1 MKKCLQT
8 CVELNTSCPIKEC
21 RHWIDFPE
29 DRNCIFETVSE
40 HGALTLREVSDRM
53 GISYVRVKQIQ
64 DKALKKIGLLL
75 KDEAI

>member
-8 CVELNTSCPIKEC
+8 CIKLNTACPIKEC
-21 RHWIDFPE
+21 RYWVDYPQE
-29 DRNCIFETVSE
+29 RNCVHETVAT
-40 HGALTLREVSDRM
+40 HGYLTLREASERL

>member
-1 MKKCLQT
+1 MKKCLET
-8 CVELNTSCPIKEC
+8 CVELNTACPVKEC
-21 RHWIDFPE
+21 RHWIDYPQE
-29 DRNCIFETVSE
+29 RNCVFETVTNCN
-40 HGALTLREVSDRM
+40 ALTLRETSERL